1 MGGGRG
7 GVEKV
12 GGKDKEL
19 GGGERVGGMEWMKER
34 WSMS

>member
-1 MGGGRG
+1 MGRGRG

-19 GGGERVGGMEWMKER
+19 GGGEKGGAQR
-34 WSMS
+34 S

>member
-1 MGGGRG
+1 MGRGRG

-19 GGGERVGGMEWMKER
+19 GGGGKGR